1 MKFHDKVVLVSGG
14 GTGIG
19 RAVALGFAREGARV
33 VVTGRNRETLDQT
46 VKLAQAQVG
55 DQSGDGDGDGRVVA
69 LVADVC
75 DSASVAGLIGEIVE
89 RYGRLDIAINNA
101 GVLATGKV
109 ADQAEE
115 DFARVIDTNLTGVF
129 LAMKHEIPA
138 MVAGG
143 GGVIVNFGSQLGTHK
158 RLPGF
163 GAYAASKAGVTALT
177 RTAALEYIGQGVR
190 INTLS
195 PGSHDTPMSM
205 RPGETEADRADRMR
219 NQVPIGRVGSLDEIT
234 GTVLWLASEDA
245 GYVVG
250 ADIVADGG
258 STA

>member
-1 MKFHDKVVLVSGG
+1 MRFHDKVVLVSGG
-14 GTGIG
+14 GSGIG

-33 VVTGRNRETLDQT
+33 VVAGRGREALDQT
-46 VKLAQAQVG
+46 VKLAEGGKVT
-55 DQSGDGDGDGRVVA
+55 A
-69 LVADVC
+69 LTADVS
-75 DSASVAGLIGEIVE
+75 DSGSVAGLVGEIVE
-89 RYGRLDIAINNA
+89 RHGRLDVAINNA

-115 DFARVIDTNLTGVF
+115 DFARVVDTNLTGVF

-138 MVAGG
+138 MLAGG
-143 GGVIVNFGSQLGTHK
+143 GGVIVNFSSQIGLHK

-177 RTAALEYIGQGVR
+177 RTAALEYIGQGIR
-190 INTLS
+190 INTIS
-195 PGSHDTPMSM
+195 PGSHDTTMSL
-205 RPGETEADRADRMR
+205 RPGETEADRAERVR
-219 NQVPIGRVGSLDEIT
+219 GQVPIGRVGSLDEIT

-250 ADIVADGG
+250 GDIVVDGG